1 MAHHQYERRNQPEPW
16 RVKGAR
22 FTRWLTSRPAE
33 SWGFFAAG
41 FLICAILT

>member
-1 MAHHQYERRNQPEPW
+1 MDERYAKHSRAGEPW